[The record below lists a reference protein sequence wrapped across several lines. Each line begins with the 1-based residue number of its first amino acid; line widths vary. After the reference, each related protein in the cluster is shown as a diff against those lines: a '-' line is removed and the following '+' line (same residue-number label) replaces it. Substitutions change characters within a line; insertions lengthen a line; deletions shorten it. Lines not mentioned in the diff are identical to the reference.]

1 MLKAGIK
8 EVKNNLSRLLA
19 RVKDGEVILI
29 TERGRPIAR
38 IVREAGDEPYIQE
51 ALWPLVQQGL
61 VVLPDKGMKKDP
73 LTPLE
78 VPGRPVSEMML
89 EDRR

>member
-1 MLKAGIK
+1 MIKAGIK
-8 EVKNNLSRLLA
+8 DVKNNLSRLLA

-29 TERGRPIAR
+29 TERGKPVAR
-38 IVREAGDEPYIQE
+38 IVREARDEPSIHE

-61 VVLPDKGMKKDP
+61 VVLPDKGVTKDT

-78 VPGRPVSEMML
+78 VPGRPVSEIML